1 MWTSILRPQMSIITV
16 TKIWQIKF
24 QKIDQCTG
32 QIGADSIRASAEDLH
47 KYGRPTKYSR
57 WSLSEK
63 QQYWRKLIRQR
74 VKIVFKKIRNGSV
87 ANQPQEKNWQSKIGL
102 NLGEFVVSLL
112 YFQLSFF
119 QSISITS
126 MQDRGWWLIMWVQR
140 TRFLQQFSKSK
151 IRAETLQTFL
161 KIKCTKGWAPL
172 LPVAMQRILWI
183 MILSMQFYVCVATL
197 SS

>member
-63 QQYWRKLIRQR
+63 QQYWHKLIRQR

-87 ANQPQEKNWQSKIGL
+87 ANQPQEKNWQSKIGR
-102 NLGEFVVSLL
+102 NIGEFVVALL
-112 YFQLSFF
+112 YFHLFVLCFSQYRSH
-119 QSISITS
+119 QCKIGG
-126 MQDRGWWLIMWVQR
+126 DDWLCEFNELGFCSSSRNQR
-140 TRFLQQFSKSK
+140 
-151 IRAETLQTFL
+151 
-161 KIKCTKGWAPL
+161 
-172 LPVAMQRILWI
+172 
-183 MILSMQFYVCVATL
+183 
-197 SS
+197 